1 METRSLEAGYVLVN
15 KDKVAVIVSSDV
27 VFLEARLKDDVTG
40 NLNEVVSLPQSSG
53 PFIFSF

>member
-1 METRSLEAGYVLVN
+1 METHSLEAGYVLVD
-15 KDKVAVIVSSDV
+15 KDNVAASDV

-40 NLNEVVSLPQSSG
+40 NLNEVVSLPQSPG